1 MLVIVAVYWLCV
13 WDYITSDTTSQS
25 TSLSLVLAIGGIVLL
40 LAVIIKGEDGS

>member
-25 TSLSLVLAIGGIVLL
+25 TSLVLAIGGIVLL